1 MKKKRLKY
9 MSLSIML
16 ILALTYFK
24 YHIGRGISRIISL
37 KDIKW

>member
-9 MSLSIML
+9 LSLSVL
-16 ILALTYFK
+16 FFLGLAYIKHYLNSGMRKVF
-24 YHIGRGISRIISL
+24 SL